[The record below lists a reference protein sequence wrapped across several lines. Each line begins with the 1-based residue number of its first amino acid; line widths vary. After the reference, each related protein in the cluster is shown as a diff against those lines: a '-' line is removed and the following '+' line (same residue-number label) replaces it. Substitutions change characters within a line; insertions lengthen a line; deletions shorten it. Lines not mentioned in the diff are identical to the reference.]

1 MSKILIVDDNAKD
14 RALVKKYAAFE
25 GYDTEESGNGMD
37 AVKKCE
43 INNYDIILMD
53 VMMPELD
60 GFSAAKAILEKKDI
74 PVIFVTARA
83 DEYDRIHG
91 FEVGADDYVIK
102 PYSPKELMM
111 RVAVALKRK
120 ASVNE
125 YKRNE
130 DNHDMFKTETL
141 EVDFTSRTL
150 RVDGNEVMMAPKEYA
165 LLFYLVKN
173 RNIAIPRDKI
183 LTDVWGF
190 DYYGDERTL
199 DTHIKQVR
207 KALGRYRDRLV
218 TVKGIGYKFN
228 SGN

>member
-91 FEVGADDYVIK
+91 FEVGADDYVVK

-120 ASVNE
+120 TSINE
-125 YKRNE
+125 YKRSE
-130 DNHDMFKTETL
+130 DNHDMFRTETL
-141 EVDFTSRTL
+141 EVDFTARTL

-207 KALGRYRDRLV
+207 KALGRYRDKLV

-228 SGN
+228 STN

>member
-91 FEVGADDYVIK
+91 FEVGADDYVVK

-111 RVAVALKRK
+111 RIAVALKRK
-120 ASVNE
+120 TSINE
-125 YKRNE
+125 YKRSE
-130 DNHDMFKTETL
+130 DNHDMFRTETL
-141 EVDFTSRTL
+141 EVDFTARTL

-207 KALGRYRDRLV
+207 KALGRYRDKLV

-228 SGN
+228 STN

>member
-91 FEVGADDYVIK
+91 FEVGADDYVVK

-111 RVAVALKRK
+111 RIAVALKRK
-120 ASVNE
+120 TSINE
-125 YKRNE
+125 YKRSE
-130 DNHDMFKTETL
+130 DNHDMFRIETL
-141 EVDFTSRTL
+141 EVDFTARTL

-207 KALGRYRDRLV
+207 KALGRYRDKLV

-228 SGN
+228 STN

>member
-14 RALVKKYAAFE
+14 RAILKKYASFE
-25 GYDTEESGNGMD
+25 GYDIDEANNGMD

-43 INNYDIILMD
+43 NNYYDVILMD

-60 GFSAAKAILEKKDI
+60 GFSAAKTIIDSKDI
-74 PVIFVTARA
+74 PVIFVTARN

-102 PYSPKELMM
+102 PFSPKELMM
-111 RVAVALKRK
+111 RINVVIKRHEK
-120 ASVNE
+120 ANSKNVVT
-125 YKRNE
+125 
-130 DNHDMFKTETL
+130 DGHDVFKMDAL
-141 EVDFTSRTL
+141 EVDFTARTL
-150 RVDGNEVMMAPKEYA
+150 KVDNREVAMAPKECA

-173 RNIAIPRDKI
+173 RNIALPRDKI
-183 LTDVWGF
+183 LTEVWGF

-207 KALGRYRDRLV
+207 KALGRYRKCLV
-218 TVKGIGYKFN
+218 TMKGIGYKFN
-228 SGN
+228 SAN

>member
-74 PVIFVTARA
+74 PLIFVTARA

-91 FEVGADDYVIK
+91 FEVGADDYVVK

-120 ASVNE
+120 TSINE
-125 YKRNE
+125 YKRSE
-130 DNHDMFKTETL
+130 DNHDMFRTETL
-141 EVDFTSRTL
+141 EVDFTARTL

>member
-43 INNYDIILMD
+43 INNYDIVLMD

-111 RVAVALKRK
+111 RVAVVLKRK

-125 YKRNE
+125 YKGNE
-130 DNHDMFKTETL
+130 DNHDIFKTETL

>member
-25 GYDTEESGNGMD
+25 GYDTEESANGMD

-91 FEVGADDYVIK
+91 FEVGADDYVVK

-120 ASVNE
+120 TSINE
-125 YKRNE
+125 YKRSE
-130 DNHDMFKTETL
+130 DNHDMFRTETL
-141 EVDFTSRTL
+141 EVDFTARTL

-207 KALGRYRDRLV
+207 KALGRYRDKLV

-228 SGN
+228 STN

>member
-74 PVIFVTARA
+74 PLIFVTARA

-91 FEVGADDYVIK
+91 FEVGADDYVVK

-120 ASVNE
+120 TSINE
-125 YKRNE
+125 YKRSE
-130 DNHDMFKTETL
+130 DNHDMFRTETL
-141 EVDFTSRTL
+141 EVDFTARTL

-207 KALGRYRDRLV
+207 KALGRYRDKLV

-228 SGN
+228 STN